1 MDELYINFIFFF
13 EVLVFIFIE
22 EEFVDLLGYIVRIK
36 FIVEKVGICKIKLL
50 LVCYLFVFLL

>member
-22 EEFVDLLGYIVRIK
+22 EEFVDLLGYIVKIK

-50 LVCYLFVFLL
+50 LVCY